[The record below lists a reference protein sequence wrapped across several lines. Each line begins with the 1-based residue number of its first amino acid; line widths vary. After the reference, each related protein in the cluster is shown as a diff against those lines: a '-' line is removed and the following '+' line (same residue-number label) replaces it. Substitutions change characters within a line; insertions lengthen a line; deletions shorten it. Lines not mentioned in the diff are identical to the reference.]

1 VRITIEGHGYAHV
14 PKQRLD
20 QFGVDTSPQE
30 QSGARVPEI
39 LPADRGETRV
49 LEERLEVPVDNV
61 LGVERSTFP
70 GREYEP

>member
-1 VRITIEGHGYAHV
+1 VSREV
-14 PKQRLD
+14 LD
-20 QFGVDTSPQE
+20 VLQLSAASERDREAGMLWVVQT
-30 QSGARVPEI
+30 
-39 LPADRGETRV
+39 DRGETRA